1 MAEDQRQ
8 SAKKLRLERYK
19 KDEQPSELV
28 WLMEAAASPRITR
41 AWRRR
46 KARLRE
52 FGRRRGEFV
61 NQQMD
66 LAEGQM
72 VEKQEQRREQMR
84 RDRVLL
90 GVLDG
95 VVTGVLLR
103 EVADECLRE
112 GMQHKARAQRES
124 GLLIP
129 HPAHM
134 QYTPYRASATQWRQR
149 AMDLR
154 AALRAAG
161 KETDMEREE
170 VRSTPGAEHGAARGP
185 EA

>member
-1 MAEDQRQ
+1 MADEQRAN
-8 SAKKLRLERYK
+8 AKRLRFDKYK
-19 KDEQPSELV
+19 KDEQSSEIV
-28 WLMEAAASPRITR
+28 WLLEAAASPRITR
-41 AWRRR
+41 AWRKRQ
-46 KARLRE
+46 ARLRE

-66 LAEGQM
+66 VAEGQM

-90 GVLDG
+90 GVLDQA
-95 VVTGVLLR
+95 VTGVLLR
-103 EVADECLRE
+103 EIADECLRE
-112 GMQHKARAQRES
+112 GMQHKSRAQRES

-161 KETDMEREE
+161 KETDMERDE
-170 VRSTPGAEHGAARGP
+170 VRTEPGPTAYCAAP
-185 EA
+185 